1 MANINNGTVTVQVV
15 GGVGPYQY
23 TLLNAGTN
31 QPIPNNAYPTFQNP
45 VSNIVANTFTF
56 GNATDNTGNSGL
68 APGQYK
74 VKIIDSNLC
83 ETVSNTLFVTDA
95 TPIPPTATPVPVPT
109 ATILPTATAIIPTAT
124 PEPEPTATE
133 VIPTATPEPEPT
145 ATEVEPTA
153 TEVIP
158 TATPEPEPTAT
169 EVIPTATPEP
179 EPTATEVIPTA
190 TPEPEPT
197 ATEVEP
203 TATPEPEPT
212 ATEVIPTATPVPD
225 PTATEVPVPTAT
237 PLTLESLGIIAG
249 VQVEPSSIWNQF
261 SGQYF
266 FGNDPSAQTNVDDVT
281 CYFTGLILTDPTKY
295 AMGSTYQIIAGET
308 LQVGTQLYS
317 SGIPHYGGVIK
328 GIVYDPMIG
337 SYNGHFVHSATY
349 TYVEADINGIVT
361 YITTDTICAPAP
373 TATPVPDPTAT
384 AIPDPTATPVPDPT
398 ATVIPMATI
407 ALVNTISGP
416 YFGNIEGATA
426 STLNNFLCAQG
437 LPNNYSSY
445 NYKTNGLGGFNVPQ
459 NGDIIYEQDE
469 TTLVTNREFMFA
481 SVVPASSILDWYYVA
496 TDVNGIATV
505 TQMSPCPTA
514 TPTATPVPVPTAT
527 PVPDPTATAIPD
539 PTATPVPEPTATS
552 AEPSLLGYYFHGG
565 SADYPF
571 GQAEGGLTDPNPG
584 ELYYNDGVNPYA
596 VGDLSTALTY
606 VINLGSTTGY
616 NVEQFNLISNDIIG
630 LGSTSVLA
638 FDTTSA
644 DEYYYIAVPRTATDL
659 TSNTPQHL
667 VDNGIATRAVQAA
680 NFTLNTTEYTLYR
693 LGGVGTAAKSISFS
707 DVD

>member
-23 TLLNAGTN
+23 TLLNAVTN

-133 VIPTATPEPEPT
+133 VIPTATP
-145 ATEVEPTA
+145 
-153 TEVIP
+153 
-158 TATPEPEPTAT
+158 
-169 EVIPTATPEP
+169 
-179 EPTATEVIPTA
+179 
-190 TPEPEPT
+190 
-197 ATEVEP
+197 
-203 TATPEPEPT
+203 
-212 ATEVIPTATPVPD
+212 VPD

-266 FGNDPSAQTNVDDVT
+266 FGNDPSAQTNVDAVT

-295 AMGSTYQIIAGET
+295 AMGNTYQIIAGET
-308 LQVGTQLYS
+308 LQVGTQLYNN
-317 SGIPHYGGVIK
+317 GIPQYGGIVK
-328 GIVYDPMIG
+328 GIIYDPMIG
-337 SYNGHFVHSATY
+337 SYNGHFVHGATY
-349 TYVEADINGIVT
+349 TYIEADINGIVT

-398 ATVIPMATI
+398 AT
-407 ALVNTISGP
+407 
-416 YFGNIEGATA
+416 
-426 STLNNFLCAQG
+426 
-437 LPNNYSSY
+437 
-445 NYKTNGLGGFNVPQ
+445 
-459 NGDIIYEQDE
+459 
-469 TTLVTNREFMFA
+469 
-481 SVVPASSILDWYYVA
+481 
-496 TDVNGIATV
+496 
-505 TQMSPCPTA
+505 
-514 TPTATPVPVPTAT
+514 
-527 PVPDPTATAIPD
+527 AIPD

-552 AEPSLLGYYFHGG
+552 VPEG
-565 SADYPF
+565 SATFWFHWNGNGGYP
-571 GQAEGGLTDPNPG
+571 GVDSLTTPSS
-584 ELYYNDGVNPYA
+584 LYYLNNNEMTTDF
-596 VGDLSTALTY
+596 DLIFADMLANEGTA
-606 VINLGSTTGY
+606 N
-616 NVEQFNLISNDIIG
+616 NVEQIYSDVFSAINNTEIPNGTLYFAANL
-630 LGSTSVLA
+630 TS
-638 FDTTSA
+638 S
-644 DEYYYIAVPRTATDL
+644 ERYYIAIPKSVSTTDYVTTASFADAA
-659 TSNTPQHL
+659 
-667 VDNGIATRAVQAA
+667 NGIA
-680 NFTLNTTEYTLYR
+680 FTFASKLDFTHLGNGYTLYEVFAQPIAGE
-693 LGGVGTAAKSISFS
+693 LTLNV
-707 DVD
+707 V